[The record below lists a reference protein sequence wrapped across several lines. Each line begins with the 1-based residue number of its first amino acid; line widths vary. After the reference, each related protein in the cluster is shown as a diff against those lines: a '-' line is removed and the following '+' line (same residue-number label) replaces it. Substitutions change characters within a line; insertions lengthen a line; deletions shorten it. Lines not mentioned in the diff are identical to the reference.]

1 MTEFAPYSPSSSLF
15 LSSSS
20 SSSSS
25 SGVPVSSA
33 ASPMA
38 FACAHSWSYA
48 RVPNTTGDLCVESP
62 SLGLAFTESAARS
75 NSLRLLSA
83 LSVSASLSPCL
94 ARIFRSSTLSS
105 SAADASA
112 ASRADSVS
120 RAVAM
125 FVTRG
130 SASVVAAGGTK
141 PATSSSSATCA
152 TKIDEYP
159 GRSSSIGMA
168 TGMCSSPSPVTSA
181 ATAIRDSSSSS
192 SSFVSGSSEASEE
205 VLRSEEVFTSP
216 SLSLRSRTCHGSR
229 SFARISSSSHSVIPS
244 ASILA
249 SSAASLLMNLYGSR
263 SVTTPALCF
272 SSASRL

>member
-1 MTEFAPYSPSSSLF
+1 
-15 LSSSS
+15 
-20 SSSSS
+20 
-25 SGVPVSSA
+25 
-33 ASPMA
+33 MA

-83 LSVSASLSPCL
+83 LSVSASLSLCL
-94 ARIFRSSTLSS
+94 ARIFRSSILSS

-120 RAVAM
+120 RAVVM

-168 TGMCSSPSPVTSA
+168 TGMCSSPSPTTSA
-181 ATAIRDSSSSS
+181 ASAVYDSSSSSSSS

-205 VLRSEEVFTSP
+205 VLRAEEVFADLSSP

>member
-1 MTEFAPYSPSSSLF
+1 
-15 LSSSS
+15 
-20 SSSSS
+20 
-25 SGVPVSSA
+25 
-33 ASPMA
+33 MA

-75 NSLRLLSA
+75 NSRRLRSA
-83 LSVSASLSPCL
+83 RSVSASLSPCL
-94 ARIFRSSTLSS
+94 ARIFRSSILSS

-120 RAVAM
+120 RAVAI

-130 SASVVAAGGTK
+130 SASVVVAGGTK

-168 TGMCSSPSPVTSA
+168 TGMCSSPSPTTSA
-181 ATAIRDSSSSS
+181 ATAACDSGSSSSS
-192 SSFVSGSSEASEE
+192 STSFVSGSSEASEE
-205 VLRSEEVFTSP
+205 VFRAEEVFTSP

-263 SVTTPALCF
+263 SVTTPARCF